1 MLKTPMAAKV
11 YVISLVF
18 FLVLMMS
25 TTVIKACLP
34 AGAMCELGLDQTC
47 CGYPN
52 ATCFNYQIVSGH
64 PGHCISF

>member
-25 TTVIKACLP
+25 TTVIKACKP
-34 AGAMCELGLDQTC
+34 AGAVCFIGQDGSC
-47 CGYPN
+47 CDYPK
-52 ATCFNYQIVSGH
+52 AGCVTSQIVWGQ
-64 PGHCISF
+64 CIRW

>member
-25 TTVIKACLP
+25 TTVIKACFSS
-34 AGAMCELGLDQTC
+34 GALCVIGQDQDC

-52 ATCFNYQIVSGH
+52 AGCLTYGIGWGQ
-64 PGHCISF
+64 CIRW